1 MNEPI
6 FFVIG
11 MVVAVL
17 ALSCIVIELVKL
29 AGGEIH

>member
-6 FFVIG
+6 FFAIG
-11 MVVAVL
+11 MIVVVL
-17 ALSCIVIELVKL
+17 AVCCIIIELVKL